1 MTQARHIIVAVAALS
16 AVPAV
21 AQDVGSGTHGAFE
34 LEYLRS
40 SGSSDLLL
48 YGDLGLSHRGSGAG
62 GVGLGFDLGFDT
74 SYNLSEG
81 ENATG
86 FTAAAVFSLGF
97 GDVAVGLPETIG
109 EVLVDR
115 PSFAGNG
122 VLDDALGLVLPPTTS
137 AIARQFEDM
146 RYGVRFESATGQ
158 LRYGA
163 SAHKIKDQDGILL
176 QAAGEYSFGQGAVLG
191 VLDLGSE
198 GGGFGGTIGVTQSFG
213 QVDVAAFVGWQRA
226 LAYSNSAHAS
236 VDYHV
241 SDSLTVGA
249 DLANIDAEGFKTNL
263 IGANM
268 EYTFGNGAYGQL
280 GMSDGNNV
288 PTFYDISVGIRF

>member
-1 MTQARHIIVAVAALS
+1 MTQARQIIVAVAAI
-16 AVPAV
+16 AAAPAF
-21 AQDVGSGTHGAFE
+21 AQDSGSGTRGAFE

-40 SGSSDLLL
+40 DGGSDLLL
-48 YGDLGLSHRGSGAG
+48 YGDLNLSHRGSGAG
-62 GVGLGFDLGFDT
+62 GIGLGFDLGFDST
-74 SYNLSEG
+74 YNLSEG
-81 ENATG
+81 DNVTG

-97 GDVAVGLPETIG
+97 GDVAVGLPQTIG

-122 VLDDALGLVLPPTTS
+122 ALDDLLGLALPPTTS
-137 AIARQFEDM
+137 AVARQMEEM
-146 RYGVRFESATGQ
+146 RYGVRFESAAGQ

-163 SAHKIKDQDGILL
+163 SAHKIKDEEGILL
-176 QAAGEYSFGQGAVLG
+176 QAAGEYSVGQGEVVG
-191 VLDLGSE
+191 VLDVGTE
-198 GGGFGGTIGVTQSFG
+198 GGGLGGTIGVTQSFG
-213 QVDVAAFVGWQRA
+213 QIDVAAFVGWQRS

-249 DLANIDAEGFKTNL
+249 DVANIDAGDFKTNL

-268 EYTFGNGAYGQL
+268 EYTFGNGVYGQL

>member
-1 MTQARHIIVAVAALS
+1 MTQARHIFLAVAALS
-16 AVPAV
+16 AVPAF
-21 AQDVGSGTHGAFE
+21 AQDQSAPTTGAFE

-40 SGSSDLLL
+40 DGSSDLLL
-48 YGDLGLSHRGSGAG
+48 YGDLALKHRGCAM
-62 GVGLGFDLGFDT
+62 GFDLGFDT

-81 ENATG
+81 DNVTG
-86 FTAAAVFSLGF
+86 FTAAAVFSLGM
-97 GDVAVGLPETIG
+97 GEISVGLPETIG

-137 AIARQFEDM
+137 AVARQFEKM
-146 RYGVRFESATGQ
+146 RYGVRYESTTGA

-163 SAHKIKDQDGILL
+163 SAHKIKDQEGILL
-176 QAAGEYSFGQGAVLG
+176 QAAGEYTVGQGEVVG
-191 VLDLGSE
+191 VLDLGTE
-198 GGGFGGTIGVTQSFG
+198 GGGLGGTIGVTQSFG

-249 DLANIDAEGFKTNL
+249 DLANIDAGGFKTNL
-263 IGANM
+263 VGANM

-280 GMSDGNNV
+280 GLSDGNNV
-288 PTFYDISVGIRF
+288 KPFYDISVGIRF